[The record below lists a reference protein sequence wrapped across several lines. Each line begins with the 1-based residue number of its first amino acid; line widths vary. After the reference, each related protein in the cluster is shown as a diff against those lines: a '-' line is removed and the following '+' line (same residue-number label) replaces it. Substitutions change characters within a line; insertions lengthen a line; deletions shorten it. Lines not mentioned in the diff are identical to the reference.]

1 MSGAETPGAGADQ
14 RLGAGNERT
23 GASFP
28 AMRAAKRP
36 RSIVAGPYGHPF
48 HPVAV
53 TIPIGAWTSSLVF
66 DLVGLAAD
74 DPKAFAAGSRMLIA
88 IGLVGAVGAAVLG
101 LLDMSRIER
110 RTPAYRAALV
120 HLVLN
125 TTGIVLFSIGLVVRI
140 MDAGRIPIVG
150 FVLSLIA
157 AAGLSVS
164 GWLGG
169 KLSYRWGVRVADE
182 QTQREGFEAA

>member
-1 MSGAETPGAGADQ
+1 MSGPEQPGADADQ
-14 RLGAGNERT
+14 RLGAGHERT

-48 HPVAV
+48 HPIAV
-53 TIPIGAWTSSLVF
+53 TIPIGAWSSSLVF

-74 DPKAFAAGSRMLIA
+74 EPAAFAAGSRLLIA
-88 IGLVGAVGAAVLG
+88 IGLVGAVAAAVLG
-101 LLDMSRIER
+101 LLDMSRIEK
-110 RTPAYRAALV
+110 RTAAHRTALA

-125 TTGIVLFSIGLVVRI
+125 TTAIVLFTLGLVVRLL
-140 MDAGRIPIVG
+140 DAGRIPLVA
-150 FVLSLIA
+150 FLLSLIA

-182 QTQREGFEAA
+182 QTQREGFETA

>member
-1 MSGAETPGAGADQ
+1 MSGAGQPGAGAEQ
-14 RLGAGNERT
+14 RLGAGGERT

-28 AMRAAKRP
+28 AMRSAKRP
-36 RSIVAGPYGHPF
+36 RSVVAGPYGHPF
-48 HPVAV
+48 HPIAV

-66 DLVGLAAD
+66 DLIGLAAD
-74 DPKAFAAGSRMLIA
+74 EPAAFAAGSRLLIA
-88 IGLVGAVGAAVLG
+88 IGLVGAVVAAVLG

-110 RTPAYRAALV
+110 RTPAHRTALV
-120 HLVLN
+120 HLALN
-125 TTGIVLFSIGLVVRI
+125 TTAIILFSLGLVVRLL
-140 MDAGRIPIVG
+140 DAGRIPAVA

-157 AAGLSVS
+157 AAGLTVS

-182 QTQREGFEAA
+182 QTQREGFEAR

>member
-1 MSGAETPGAGADQ
+1 MSADPGPGPEQ
-14 RLGAGNERT
+14 RLIAGRERT

-36 RSIVAGPYGHPF
+36 RSIIAGPYGHPF
-48 HPVAV
+48 HPIAV

-66 DLVGLAAD
+66 DLLGLAAD
-74 DPKAFAAGSRMLIA
+74 DPAAFAAGSRMLIA
-88 IGLVGAVGAAVLG
+88 IGVVGAVVASVLG

-110 RTPAYRAALV
+110 RTPAHRTALA
-120 HLVLN
+120 HLAIN
-125 TTGIVLFSIGLVVRI
+125 TTAIVLFSLGLLVRLV
-140 MDAGRIPIVG
+140 DAGRIPLVAFG
-150 FVLSLIA
+150 LSLIA

-182 QTQREGFEAA
+182 QTQREGFETA